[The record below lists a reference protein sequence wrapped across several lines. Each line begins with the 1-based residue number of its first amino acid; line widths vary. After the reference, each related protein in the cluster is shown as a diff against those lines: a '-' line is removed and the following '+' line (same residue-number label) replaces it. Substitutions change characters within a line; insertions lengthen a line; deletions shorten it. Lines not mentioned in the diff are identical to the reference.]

1 MKTISLA
8 TAAVLAAGLL
18 IGVPVQAAPGQPQSD
33 ARTQTVDR
41 DTPIRMELTACVND
55 ESRDC
60 IESISLVSGGEIIP
74 ARLITPRAPI
84 VYRPVKPGQGQT
96 GPVGGSDVG
105 RNDIWQLPGLMTE
118 TGIEGD
124 TFDPFIAITTP
135 GMRWY
140 NADTDSEYD
149 VPSQVNIE
157 LLQGAWVDEPATPAC
172 NPDGTCGR
180 PELKGVGQTFRVV
193 LRTSWFKPAVARSHL
208 ADTVLKIER
217 LTGGGSR
224 LTVQG
229 EALNSPGF
237 YWGGGRNPAAEER
250 EQFDYYDY
258 RWTVYMMDANDPR
271 FPERCA
277 SKGFPLISGNQWGSG
292 TPVWNPRTQEMNL
305 VMSDP
310 HLDGEGK
317 AFRGHYE
324 AFIPAAYARCLWQA
338 DPKRLQTRL
347 MVEVT
352 SEKGEE
358 KAASTSI
365 AFRDGGVRVVARN
378 FTFSSPKITVR
389 PKTKRR

>member
-1 MKTISLA
+1 VKTIGLA

-18 IGVPVQAAPGQPQSD
+18 IGVPVQAAPAQPQAD
-33 ARTQTVDR
+33 TRPQAVDR
-41 DTPIRMELTACVND
+41 DTPIRMELTACAND

-74 ARLITPRAPI
+74 ARLITPGVPI
-84 VYRPVKPGQGQT
+84 VYKPVKPGQGET
-96 GPVGGSDVG
+96 GPVGGSAIDRYDV
-105 RNDIWQLPGLMTE
+105 WQLPGLATE
-118 TGIEGD
+118 SGID

-135 GMRWY
+135 DMRWY

-149 VPSQVNIE
+149 VPAQVNIE
-157 LLQGAWVDEPATPAC
+157 LLQGAWIDEPAIPAC

-271 FPERCA
+271 FPEKCA
-277 SKGFPLISGNQWGSG
+277 SKGFPLISGNQWGGG
-292 TPVWNPRTQEMNL
+292 TPMWNPRTQEMNL
-305 VMSDP
+305 VMSAP
-310 HLDGEGK
+310 HLNGEGA

-338 DPKRLQTRL
+338 DPKRLQSRL

-352 SEKGEE
+352 SEEGEE

-365 AFRDGGVRVVARN
+365 AFRDGGVRIVARN